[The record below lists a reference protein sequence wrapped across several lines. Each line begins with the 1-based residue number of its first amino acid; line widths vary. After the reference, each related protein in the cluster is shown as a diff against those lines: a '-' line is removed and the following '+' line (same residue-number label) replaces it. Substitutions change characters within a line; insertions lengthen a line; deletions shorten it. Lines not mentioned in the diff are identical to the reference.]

1 MYVLFLFPVI
11 LFIVLLLF
19 LDSFKLIKASN
30 IIICSAWG
38 LVAAWLALLLNSY
51 LMGQNFMPLESYS
64 KYVAPV
70 LEEFL
75 KIFLF
80 VFLIKKA
87 RVGFMIDGAIYGFS
101 TGAFFSVVENYLYF
115 TEIRDVSPM
124 LWVVRGFGTALMHG
138 GTTAIIMMFAMG
150 SLNTKKNMTP
160 GLLKGYLVA
169 VIIHSLF
176 NHIVLLFSPIVTTVI
191 IVLLLPTTIILV
203 FMQNEG
209 VLKHWLDIQLAEEVT
224 LLKMIRSGKLSH
236 TKTGEFII
244 SIRNNFPP
252 EVLLDMMNYIGLYTE
267 LSIHAKK
274 VMLLKETGLP
284 IVLERHVRDKLKEL
298 KALKHII
305 GKTGLLAISP
315 ILRMSQK
322 DIWKLNLLDK

>member
-1 MYVLFLFPVI
+1 
-11 LFIVLLLF
+11 
-19 LDSFKLIKASN
+19 
-30 IIICSAWG
+30 
-38 LVAAWLALLLNSY
+38 
-51 LMGQNFMPLESYS
+51 
-64 KYVAPV
+64 
-70 LEEFL
+70 
-75 KIFLF
+75 
-80 VFLIKKA
+80 
-87 RVGFMIDGAIYGFS
+87 
-101 TGAFFSVVENYLYF
+101 
-115 TEIRDVSPM
+115 
-124 LWVVRGFGTALMHG
+124 
-138 GTTAIIMMFAMG
+138 
-150 SLNTKKNMTP
+150 MTP